1 VQQVSARR
9 IALMSFLC
17 GVGEQFSVTDLY
29 RNAIAF
35 SGHRFLRTAF
45 KIQREGERVC
55 VYYCRC
61 GGMAVRD
68 DSTGDFVELRSDASS
83 RQIGVCR
90 LAKTV

>member
-1 VQQVSARR
+1 
-9 IALMSFLC
+9 MSFLC

-68 DSTGDFVELRSDASS
+68 DSTGDFVGLTPDASS

-90 LAKTV
+90 LVKNL